1 MLNVKE
7 ETMKKWCLLGL
18 FMPVLLSL
26 TGCELLLAD
35 AAMDFNLSLEPAQ
48 VTMAKGETKE
58 IKIKVSRILPVN
70 IAPTPITVTLYNP
83 PTGVS
88 LKDGQVE
95 IPNGIDERAL
105 VLQVDSSAKAGE
117 VEITI
122 EGTSGL
128 KTKQTKLKLTV
139 N

>member
-1 MLNVKE
+1 
-7 ETMKKWCLLGL
+7 MKKLLVVCLPL
-18 FMPVLLSL
+18 FIVLLS
-26 TGCELLLAD
+26 GCELLLAD

-48 VTMAKGETKE
+48 VMMAKGETKE

-70 IAPTPITVTLYNP
+70 LAPTPITVTLYNP

-95 IPNGIDERAL
+95 IPSGINERAL
-105 VLQVDSSAKAGE
+105 VLQVDSSAKSGE
-117 VEITI
+117 VEVTL
-122 EGTSGL
+122 EGASGL